1 MANQLDKRL
10 KQIEDGF
17 TDKQKI
23 RFFIKND
30 GVYTCMATR
39 RKSDSLDDLTT
50 GKEDKNI
57 VYEIVKPEPNDE
69 G

>member
-23 RFFIKND
+23 RFFILND

-39 RKSDSLDDLTT
+39 RKSDNLDDLRTANE
-50 GKEDKNI
+50 KCI
-57 VYEIVKPEPNDE
+57 VYDIINPEPDDDS
-69 G
+69 